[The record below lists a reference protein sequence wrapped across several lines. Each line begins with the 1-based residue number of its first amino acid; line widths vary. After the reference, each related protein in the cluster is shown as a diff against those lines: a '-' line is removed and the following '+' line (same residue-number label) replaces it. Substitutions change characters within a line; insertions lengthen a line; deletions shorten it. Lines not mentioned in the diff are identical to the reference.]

1 MSLSLFFPLIL
12 AYMAKAGTGAD
23 TTEHYLQTR
32 FDYVYT
38 MMLGYGLVFLLPCL
52 IGIIAA
58 ILFFIERDCDTSK
71 NLRTIPVTNTQ
82 LIMAKISMLFIF
94 SIAFCLTS
102 TLSVALFCKL
112 FHVGMV
118 YGMTYKIFMS
128 LIFGVLIVAASLPIV
143 FLIICFNKSF
153 LLSILLAFFYSIFTT
168 LHRSD
173 IDPVNFLRT
182 CPKYVSS
189 IRRNTMTVGHVHSI
203 ESMGLVDGP
212 GIRTVIFLQGCA
224 LRCRFCHNP
233 DTWELSDGT
242 EYTPEELVAKIRR
255 FKPYFKEDGGVTFS
269 GGEPL
274 LQPDF
279 LKETLKLCKNEGI
292 HTCIDTAGYG
302 LSDYDE
308 ILNHTDLVLLDLKHI
323 HKTDYEKMTGRSM
336 DRFEEFLNALKKHQT
351 KIWIRHVV
359 VPGITDS
366 ENHMAQL
373 KAYIQTIPNV
383 EKVELLPYHLL
394 GTNKYKVMNIPY
406 SLEGVP
412 AMDKKKTEMLQQT
425 YFDHVYFME
434 EKSC

>member
-153 LLSILLAFFYSIFTT
+153 LLSILLAFFYSIFNWDILSRLPKCTPGNPAIT
-168 LHRSD
+168 LITNASTHPIKLKQIVNNNRTSSFPESNCLYEIGIVD
-173 IDPVNFLRT
+173 IFFI
-182 CPKYVSS
+182 VSS
-189 IRRNTMTVGHVHSI
+189 V
-203 ESMGLVDGP
+203 
-212 GIRTVIFLQGCA
+212 
-224 LRCRFCHNP
+224 
-233 DTWELSDGT
+233 
-242 EYTPEELVAKIRR
+242 
-255 FKPYFKEDGGVTFS
+255 
-269 GGEPL
+269 
-274 LQPDF
+274 
-279 LKETLKLCKNEGI
+279 
-292 HTCIDTAGYG
+292 
-302 LSDYDE
+302 
-308 ILNHTDLVLLDLKHI
+308 
-323 HKTDYEKMTGRSM
+323 
-336 DRFEEFLNALKKHQT
+336 
-351 KIWIRHVV
+351 
-359 VPGITDS
+359 
-366 ENHMAQL
+366 
-373 KAYIQTIPNV
+373 
-383 EKVELLPYHLL
+383 
-394 GTNKYKVMNIPY
+394 Y
-406 SLEGVP
+406 SLVII
-412 AMDKKKTEMLQQT
+412 
-425 YFDHVYFME
+425 
-434 EKSC
+434 

>member
-112 FHVGMV
+112 FHVGIV

-153 LLSILLAFFYSIFTT
+153 LLSILLAFFYSIFNWGI
-168 LHRSD
+168 LG
-173 IDPVNFLRT
+173 
-182 CPKYVSS
+182 
-189 IRRNTMTVGHVHSI
+189 TVGTSI
-203 ESMGLVDGP
+203 S
-212 GIRTVIFLQGCA
+212 A
-224 LRCRFCHNP
+224 
-233 DTWELSDGT
+233 
-242 EYTPEELVAKIRR
+242 AKI
-255 FKPYFKEDGGVTFS
+255 
-269 GGEPL
+269 
-274 LQPDF
+274 
-279 LKETLKLCKNEGI
+279 
-292 HTCIDTAGYG
+292 A
-302 LSDYDE
+302 
-308 ILNHTDLVLLDLKHI
+308 
-323 HKTDYEKMTGRSM
+323 
-336 DRFEEFLNALKKHQT
+336 FLNSFPV
-351 KIWIRHVV
+351 ICVIC
-359 VPGITDS
+359 
-366 ENHMAQL
+366 
-373 KAYIQTIPNV
+373 
-383 EKVELLPYHLL
+383 LLY
-394 GTNKYKVMNIPY
+394 T
-406 SLEGVP
+406 SD
-412 AMDKKKTEMLQQT
+412 AAD
-425 YFDHVYFME
+425 D
-434 EKSC
+434 

>member
-153 LLSILLAFFYSIFTT
+153 LLSILLAFFYSIFNWDK
-168 LHRSD
+168 LD
-173 IDPVNFLRT
+173 GCGKEAYI
-182 CPKYVSS
+182 SS
-189 IRRNTMTVGHVHSI
+189 HPNCNIN
-203 ESMGLVDGP
+203 
-212 GIRTVIFLQGCA
+212 
-224 LRCRFCHNP
+224 
-233 DTWELSDGT
+233 LSAMPLACSLTT
-242 EYTPEELVAKIRR
+242 EYT
-255 FKPYFKEDGGVTFS
+255 
-269 GGEPL
+269 L
-274 LQPDF
+274 LQ
-279 LKETLKLCKNEGI
+279 
-292 HTCIDTAGYG
+292 
-302 LSDYDE
+302 
-308 ILNHTDLVLLDLKHI
+308 VLHSVFRAAD
-323 HKTDYEKMTGRSM
+323 GAAR
-336 DRFEEFLNALKKHQT
+336 
-351 KIWIRHVV
+351 
-359 VPGITDS
+359 
-366 ENHMAQL
+366 
-373 KAYIQTIPNV
+373 
-383 EKVELLPYHLL
+383 
-394 GTNKYKVMNIPY
+394 
-406 SLEGVP
+406 
-412 AMDKKKTEMLQQT
+412 
-425 YFDHVYFME
+425 
-434 EKSC
+434 